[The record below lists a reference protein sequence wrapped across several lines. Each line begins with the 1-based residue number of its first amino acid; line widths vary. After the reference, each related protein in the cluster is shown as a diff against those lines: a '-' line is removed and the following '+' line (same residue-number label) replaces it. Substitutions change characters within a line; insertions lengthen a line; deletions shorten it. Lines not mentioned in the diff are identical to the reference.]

1 MNQDWKNTNLSFE
14 ERTANLVSQMTLEE
28 KVSQM
33 TYSSGALPRFGI
45 PEYNWWNECL
55 HGVARA
61 GVATVFPQAIG
72 LASMFDEELMKKIA
86 SVISDEARIKHHEA
100 EAQGDHGIYK
110 GLTMA
115 WQLCQYAHSGC
126 QYRKRRRFLC
136 FRSFAGLFRL
146 PGDAGGGSRSC
157 PAVGVDLLGLVPS
170 CIQEDPA
177 RINVGVST
185 RGKEQKMDALTCLKT
200 RRSIRSYRPLQVE
213 EEQLRQVLEA
223 GTYAATCMGWQGV
236 KMVVIQD
243 RETLNLLSRM
253 NAEIMGIDGDP
264 FYGAPTVIVVL
275 VDTSRGLW
283 VEDGA
288 LVMGNLM
295 NAAHA
300 LGLGSCWVHRARE
313 EFDSEEGKA
322 LLQKWGAPEGYV
334 GVAHCVLGYPD
345 GIAPQPA
352 PRREDYILRI

>member
-1 MNQDWKNTNLSFE
+1 
-14 ERTANLVSQMTLEE
+14 
-28 KVSQM
+28 
-33 TYSSGALPRFGI
+33 
-45 PEYNWWNECL
+45 
-55 HGVARA
+55 
-61 GVATVFPQAIG
+61 
-72 LASMFDEELMKKIA
+72 
-86 SVISDEARIKHHEA
+86 
-100 EAQGDHGIYK
+100 
-110 GLTMA
+110 
-115 WQLCQYAHSGC
+115 
-126 QYRKRRRFLC
+126 
-136 FRSFAGLFRL
+136 
-146 PGDAGGGSRSC
+146 
-157 PAVGVDLLGLVPS
+157 
-170 CIQEDPA
+170 
-177 RINVGVST
+177 
-185 RGKEQKMDALTCLKT
+185 MDALTCLKT

-264 FYGAPTVIVVL
+264 FYGAPTVIAVL

-322 LLQKWGAPEGYV
+322 LLQKWGVPEGYV

-345 GIAPQPA
+345 GAAPQLV

>member
-1 MNQDWKNTNLSFE
+1 
-14 ERTANLVSQMTLEE
+14 
-28 KVSQM
+28 
-33 TYSSGALPRFGI
+33 
-45 PEYNWWNECL
+45 
-55 HGVARA
+55 
-61 GVATVFPQAIG
+61 
-72 LASMFDEELMKKIA
+72 
-86 SVISDEARIKHHEA
+86 
-100 EAQGDHGIYK
+100 
-110 GLTMA
+110 
-115 WQLCQYAHSGC
+115 
-126 QYRKRRRFLC
+126 
-136 FRSFAGLFRL
+136 
-146 PGDAGGGSRSC
+146 
-157 PAVGVDLLGLVPS
+157 
-170 CIQEDPA
+170 
-177 RINVGVST
+177 
-185 RGKEQKMDALTCLKT
+185 MDALTCLKT

-264 FYGAPTVIVVL
+264 FYDAPTVIVVL

-322 LLQKWGAPEGYV
+322 LLQKWGVPEGYV

-345 GIAPQPA
+345 GAAPQPA